1 MPDEALRQRF
11 EAVVNSAA
19 EPLVRQYLEEAYRCF
34 VAEAFNAAVVMTWN
48 AVACYLRLV
57 VRTISVDLFR
67 DSYKTLHRQEPGEDL
82 SLINDSLF
90 MQACDGAGILCDV
103 VPDLH
108 LLRKSRND
116 CAHPTG
122 IFVSVDEALEL
133 AESIGHVVSRRV
145 VEERLTNPA
154 ILRKF
159 ARNASEPD
167 AEGIAKWV
175 REDLCPQLAHDLL
188 TIFERDDFERDDEV
202 TNVSGIIG
210 LWRGLWNRV
219 DEATRQRLWNRIE
232 RIVQNTLRDVER
244 ALRTPEELVRLIVW
258 PAPDAE
264 CPPRDR
270 IGELF
275 VTWLEGLFQ
284 SGQFRDVDKEL
295 AYGLRGHL
303 PASLRDRVDEL
314 LVTWLEGLVQS
325 GRFEA
330 KEMEFARELRRQDL
344 PATLRERSRATLQE
358 MVRRYA
364 E

>member
-34 VAEAFNAAVVMTWN
+34 VAEAFNAAVVMIWN
-48 AVACYLRLV
+48 AVAYYLRQV
-57 VRTISVDLFR
+57 VESISVAFFQHNYR
-67 DSYKTLHRQEPGEDL
+67 ALHNQNPPDELWR
-82 SLINDSLF
+82 INDNLF
-90 MQACDGAGILCDV
+90 MQACNRAGILSDV
-103 VPDLH
+103 IPALD
-108 LLRKSRND
+108 RPRDRRNH
-116 CAHPTG
+116 CAHPSG

-145 VEERLTNPA
+145 AEERLTNPA
-154 ILRKF
+154 ILREF

-188 TIFERDDFERDDEV
+188 MIFERNDDV
-202 TNVSGIIG
+202 TDVSGIIG

-258 PAPDAE
+258 PALDAE

-275 VTWLEGLFQ
+275 VTWLEGLAQ
-284 SGQFRDVDKEL
+284 SGQFRAVDMDL
-295 AYGLRGHL
+295 ARGLRQYL
-303 PASLRDRVDEL
+303 PPS
-314 LVTWLEGLVQS
+314 
-325 GRFEA
+325 
-330 KEMEFARELRRQDL
+330 
-344 PATLRERSRATLQE
+344 LRERLQAALQE
-358 MVRRYA
+358 MSRRYA

>member
-1 MPDEALRQRF
+1 MPEEALRQRF
-11 EAVVNSAA
+11 EAVVNSAT

-34 VAEAFNAAVVMTWN
+34 VAEAFNAAVVMIWN
-48 AVACYLRLV
+48 AVAYYLRQV
-57 VRTISVDLFR
+57 VESISVAFFQHNYR
-67 DSYKTLHRQEPGEDL
+67 ALHDQNPPDELWR
-82 SLINDSLF
+82 INDNLF
-90 MQACDGAGILCDV
+90 MQACNRAGILSDV
-103 VPDLH
+103 IPALDR
-108 LLRKSRND
+108 LRDRRNH
-116 CAHPTG
+116 CAHPSG

-145 VEERLTNPA
+145 AEERLTNPA
-154 ILRKF
+154 ILREF

-188 TIFERDDFERDDEV
+188 TIFERNDDV
-202 TNVSGIIG
+202 TDVSGIIG

-219 DEATRQRLWNRIE
+219 DEADRQRLWDRIE
-232 RIVQNTLRDVER
+232 RIVQNTLRDVDG

-275 VTWLEGLFQ
+275 VTWLEGL
-284 SGQFRDVDKEL
+284 
-295 AYGLRGHL
+295 A
-303 PASLRDRVDEL
+303 
-314 LVTWLEGLVQS
+314 QS
-325 GRFEA
+325 GRFKA
-330 KEMEFARELRRQDL
+330 VDMDLARELRQYL
-344 PATLRERSRATLQE
+344 PSYLRERLNYVLQE
-358 MVRRYA
+358 MARRYV

>member
-34 VAEAFNAAVVMTWN
+34 VAEAFNAAVVMIWN
-48 AVACYLRLV
+48 AVAYYLRQV
-57 VRTISVDLFR
+57 VESISVAFFQHN
-67 DSYKTLHRQEPGEDL
+67 YKVLHNQNPPDELWR
-82 SLINDSLF
+82 INDNLF
-90 MQACDGAGILCDV
+90 MQACNRAGILSDV
-103 VPDLH
+103 IPALD
-108 LLRKSRND
+108 RPRDRRNH
-116 CAHPTG
+116 CAHPSG

-133 AESIGHVVSRRV
+133 AESIGHVVSHRV
-145 VEERLTNPA
+145 AEERLTNPA
-154 ILRKF
+154 ILREF

-188 TIFERDDFERDDEV
+188 RIFERNDDV
-202 TNVSGIIG
+202 TDVSGIIG

-219 DEATRQRLWNRIE
+219 DEATRQHLWDHIE
-232 RIVQNTLRDVER
+232 RIVQNMLCDLDR

-275 VTWLEGLFQ
+275 VTWLEGLAQ
-284 SGQFRDVDKEL
+284 SGQFRAVDMDL
-295 AYGLRGHL
+295 ARGLRQYL
-303 PASLRDRVDEL
+303 PPS
-314 LVTWLEGLVQS
+314 
-325 GRFEA
+325 
-330 KEMEFARELRRQDL
+330 
-344 PATLRERSRATLQE
+344 LRERLQAALQE
-358 MVRRYA
+358 MSRRYA

>member
-1 MPDEALRQRF
+1 MPEEALRQRF
-11 EAVVNSAA
+11 EAVVNSAT

-34 VAEAFNAAVVMTWN
+34 IAEAFNAAVVMMWN
-48 AVACYLRLV
+48 AVAYYLRLV

-67 DSYKTLHRQEPGEDL
+67 DSYKTLYRQEPDENL
-82 SLINDSLF
+82 LRINDSLF
-90 MQACDGAGILCDV
+90 IQACDGAGILCDV

-108 LLRKSRND
+108 RLRESRNR

-122 IFVSVDEALEL
+122 TFVSVDEALEL
-133 AESIGHVVSRRV
+133 AESIRHVVSRRV

-154 ILRKF
+154 ILREF

-188 TIFERDDFERDDEV
+188 MIFERNDDV
-202 TNVSGIIG
+202 TDVSGIIG

-219 DEATRQRLWNRIE
+219 DEATRQHLWDHIE
-232 RIVQNTLRDVER
+232 RIVQNMLCDVDR

-275 VTWLEGLFQ
+275 VTWLEGLAQ
-284 SGQFRDVDKEL
+284 SGQFRAVDMDL
-295 AYGLRGHL
+295 ARGLRQYL
-303 PASLRDRVDEL
+303 PPS
-314 LVTWLEGLVQS
+314 
-325 GRFEA
+325 
-330 KEMEFARELRRQDL
+330 
-344 PATLRERSRATLQE
+344 LRERLQAALQE
-358 MVRRYA
+358 MARRYV

>member
-34 VAEAFNAAVVMTWN
+34 VAEAFNAAVVMIWN
-48 AVACYLRLV
+48 AVAYYLRQV
-57 VRTISVDLFR
+57 VESISVAFFQHN
-67 DSYKTLHRQEPGEDL
+67 YKVLHNQDPPDELWR
-82 SLINDSLF
+82 INDNLF
-90 MQACDGAGILCDV
+90 MQACNRAGILCDV
-103 VPDLH
+103 IPDLDR
-108 LLRKSRND
+108 LRERRND
-116 CAHPTG
+116 CAHPSG

-145 VEERLTNPA
+145 VEERLTKPA
-154 ILRKF
+154 ILREF

-175 REDLCPQLAHDLL
+175 REDLCPQLAHNLL
-188 TIFERDDFERDDEV
+188 TIFERNDDV
-202 TNVSGIIG
+202 TDVSGIIG

-219 DEATRQRLWNRIE
+219 DEATRQHLWDHIE
-232 RIVQNTLRDVER
+232 RIVQNMLCDLDR

-275 VTWLEGLFQ
+275 VTWLEGLAQ
-284 SGQFRDVDKEL
+284 SGQFRAVDMDL
-295 AYGLRGHL
+295 ARRGLQQYL
-303 PASLRDRVDEL
+303 PPS
-314 LVTWLEGLVQS
+314 
-325 GRFEA
+325 
-330 KEMEFARELRRQDL
+330 
-344 PATLRERSRATLQE
+344 LRERLQAALKE
-358 MVRRYA
+358 MSRRYA

>member
-34 VAEAFNAAVVMTWN
+34 VAEAFNAAVVMIWN
-48 AVACYLRLV
+48 AVAYYLRQV
-57 VRTISVDLFR
+57 VESISVAFFQHNYR
-67 DSYKTLHRQEPGEDL
+67 ALHNQNPPDELWR
-82 SLINDSLF
+82 INDNLF
-90 MQACDGAGILCDV
+90 MQACNRAGILSDV
-103 VPDLH
+103 IPALD
-108 LLRKSRND
+108 RPRDRRNH
-116 CAHPTG
+116 CAHPSG

-133 AESIGHVVSRRV
+133 AESIGHVVSHRV
-145 VEERLTNPA
+145 AEERLTNPA
-154 ILRKF
+154 ILREF

-188 TIFERDDFERDDEV
+188 MIFERNDDV
-202 TNVSGIIG
+202 TDVSGIIG

-219 DEATRQRLWNRIE
+219 DEATRQHLWDHIE
-232 RIVQNTLRDVER
+232 RIVQNMLCDLDR

-275 VTWLEGLFQ
+275 VTWLEGLAQ
-284 SGQFRDVDKEL
+284 SGQFRAVDMDL
-295 AYGLRGHL
+295 
-303 PASLRDRVDEL
+303 
-314 LVTWLEGLVQS
+314 
-325 GRFEA
+325 
-330 KEMEFARELRRQDL
+330 ARELRQYL
-344 PATLRERSRATLQE
+344 PPSLRERLQAALQE
-358 MVRRYA
+358 MSRRYA